1 MSDTNK
7 SLTLN
12 DLCSHACRTI
22 TSPAENNINSNYVLM
37 VPRKN
42 KAWVGLGVQQ
52 IIRYRID
59 RFCID
64 NGDGDVKEILCD
76 NPFDLLDQVLGK
88 KASYF
93 FMISLDLHRPNAV
106 SGLPTM
112 IWVQAKHEIEVDV
125 SKDVPYASSD
135 ETAESG
141 LIAEK
146 LNRQFF
152 ENKIT
157 DLSTPETMNEVNWE
171 SVGDN
176 DFIKRLDSSI
186 EALQKIDGKII
197 TTRAYSKSLSGN
209 PDPYRL
215 YEIYNHL
222 ESSCAA
228 SHFIQL
234 DEDTVSLGCTPENIF
249 SLEKNILD
257 FDVIASTRGVSS
269 DPDKDARWESELRSN
284 PKELKEHTM
293 ALGRYQKRLGEL
305 CKEGT
310 VEMDH
315 HLDVRLFRY
324 VRHLYSHL
332 YGQLRD
338 EISFFDL
345 LKGSSPA
352 LSTYPDEL
360 IPVADDGVTATKYY
374 GGVVGR
380 VSSGFS
386 DADVFLNIRSLFIN
400 KNEISTTGGVGVV
413 RESRSDQELVEVKN
427 KLRCVMEAEA
437 LWESEF
443 KKLGNKNDLEN

>member
-1 MSDTNK
+1 MSNTYK
-7 SLTLN
+7 PLTLN
-12 DLCSHACRTI
+12 DLCSHACRTMAN
-22 TSPAENNINSNYVLM
+22 PAEKNIRTNYVLM
-37 VPRKN
+37 LPRKN
-42 KAWVGLGVQQ
+42 KAWVGFGAQQ
-52 IIRYRID
+52 IIRYQTD
-59 RFCID
+59 RFFVD
-64 NGDGDVKEILCD
+64 NVDGNVKEVLCD
-76 NPFDLLDQVLGK
+76 NPFDLLDQVLGE
-88 KASYF
+88 KANYF
-93 FMISLDLHRPNAV
+93 FMVSLDLHRPDAV
-106 SGLPTM
+106 SELPTM
-112 IWVQAKHEIEVDV
+112 VWIQAEHEIEVDV
-125 SKDVPYASSD
+125 SKDEPYAFSD
-135 ETAESG
+135 GAHESR

-152 ENKIT
+152 EEKINS
-157 DLSTPETMNEVNWE
+157 LHIPEETNDVNWGTVE
-171 SVGDN
+171 DKE
-176 DFIKRLDSSI
+176 FIKCLEASI
-186 EALQKIDGKII
+186 QALQKIDGKII
-197 TTRAYSKSLSGN
+197 TTRAYSKLLTGKS
-209 PDPYRL
+209 DPYRL

-228 SHFIQL
+228 SHFIQV
-234 DEDTVSLGCTPENIF
+234 DEDIFSLGCTPENIF
-249 SLEKNILD
+249 SLQKNTLD

-284 PKELKEHTM
+284 PKELKEHSM

-305 CKEGT
+305 CKENT
-310 VEMDH
+310 VTMDH

-338 EISFFDL
+338 EFDFFDL

-352 LSTYPDEL
+352 LSTYPAEL
-360 IPVADDGVTATKYY
+360 IPVADDGVTPTKFY

-413 RESRSDQELVEVKN
+413 RESRSDQELIEVKN

-443 KKLGNKNDLEN
+443 